1 MREYDA
7 FAYPPDYELANIH
20 HTATRPGKVNP
31 ETSVMCPCCK
41 ESTKEPMK
49 FWFKREI
56 NHDFKQYGGAVVTY
70 FWLVKLYAF
79 ISFLVLALYSLFLF
93 YTINRACTEASKVEQ
108 LSKDRCENFLGIYI
122 ITNDH
127 LFTVMDKLKWQDSMA
142 RILTLRAIA
151 FAIIIGGN
159 LMALYVSGRFK
170 TRYPHPKTIKDFS
183 LIFKNCR
190 SSDD

>member
-1 MREYDA
+1 MLLKFLMSYPHIFFPWPERLAYCLLRDGFETFLMTSVGFSFNYADKIIYIMREYDA

-93 YTINRACTEASKVEQ
+93 YTINRACTEASKVE
-108 LSKDRCENFLGIYI
+108 
-122 ITNDH
+122 
-127 LFTVMDKLKWQDSMA
+127 
-142 RILTLRAIA
+142 
-151 FAIIIGGN
+151 
-159 LMALYVSGRFK
+159 
-170 TRYPHPKTIKDFS
+170 
-183 LIFKNCR
+183 
-190 SSDD
+190 